1 MRRRGIMEHRLTLR
15 MSKSLE
21 SLIERYAEA
30 HDVSTAN
37 AMRALLQRGY
47 MSWERGARRNAAIG
61 Q

>member
-1 MRRRGIMEHRLTLR
+1 MEHRLTLR